1 MNCSIRNESF
11 ALADG
16 KGAGG
21 DDARRV
27 LLREGETIHQ
37 HRFSGD
43 VGCGCGAVADAFR
56 TIVIHH
62 PIRRGQA
69 SFIDGNHFFCERGRE
84 LRDALLLHAHQ
95 QASCGVVAGLRG
107 AGEDALI
114 RCFHAVGQLGDG
126 GVGGG
131 GFLCQREGLAGE
143 VAEAVIFKQR
153 GGGGVGA

>member
-1 MNCSIRNESF
+1 MIHCNKLIVITRINNVNIKYIIPSFFES
-11 ALADG
+11 

-21 DDARRV
+21 GDARCR
-27 LLREGETIHQ
+27 R
-37 HRFSGD
+37 R
-43 VGCGCGAVADAFR
+43 AVAGAFR
-56 TIVIHH
+56 AIVIHH

-69 SFIDGNHFFCERGRE
+69 SFADGDDFFCERGGE
-84 LRDALLLHAHQ
+84 LRDELFLHAHQ
-95 QASCGVVAGLRG
+95 QAAGGVVAGLCS

-114 RCFHAVGQLGDG
+114 RRFDTVGRLGDG

-143 VAEAVIFKQR
+143 VAEAVVFKQR